1 MGRPLLDLCHGQFWP
16 FAKETIMFRS
26 WIERYRQRR
35 LQRQTIS
42 MLHSLDDHRLADVGT
57 VRDSI
62 ELFVAARLGPEA
74 RKDSSP

>member
-1 MGRPLLDLCHGQFWP
+1 
-16 FAKETIMFRS
+16 MFRS
-26 WIERYRQRR
+26 WIDRYRQRR

-62 ELFVAARLGPEA
+62 ELFVAARLGP
-74 RKDSSP
+74 DSAKG